1 MLTIRLKLK
10 ILLTFAVC
18 SLLTSCSRQMLS
30 VHSDYVARE
39 SLASYWVDTPDP
51 LLNCPPFGQRLVI
64 SWSVPR
70 ELLKLDHP
78 HLEITIRMR
87 NRDQIVRHVPLKRT
101 SGTTLYRLLNEQY
114 CESGGFLTYK
124 VQLIAGGCVYEEW
137 RHQLWTEHISIDSPE
152 DDDEDVIEFIN

>member
-1 MLTIRLKLK
+1 
-10 ILLTFAVC
+10 
-18 SLLTSCSRQMLS
+18 MLS

-70 ELLKLDHP
+70 ELLKLENP

-87 NRDQIVRHVPLKRT
+87 NRDQVVRYVPLKRS
-101 SGTTLYRLLNEQY
+101 SGTTLYRILNEQY

-137 RHQLWTEHISIDSPE
+137 RHQLWAELLSIDSPE
-152 DDDEDVIEFIN
+152 DEEEEDAIEFID